1 MRHGWFSPLLL
12 AGLCWLG
19 SGCAMPQHMEDSGAE
34 FPVPTA
40 EELPGASMKA
50 RGKLPADAS
59 AAKPSPEL
67 DRLLGKRPAGGQYVA
82 LSAPDLQ
89 CLAAARS
96 SLANLIEM
104 EREILDCTAPGC
116 LHKKGT
122 CEAQMKDDL
131 LALRAV
137 EERNRSAGAALE
149 LYYRL
154 AESEAGLDILQE
166 SQAGL
171 DHALANIAELKE
183 QGIKVE
189 VDEHALTRRKLEL
202 YDQEAEAVLGREQS
216 HGGLKLLLNLA
227 AEDPTRIWPAA
238 DLKAVA
244 EPFDVEA
251 AVALGLASRAE
262 LIILRC
268 LVESLTVQ
276 TLPGARAALSQRDPS
291 LGASNVD
298 LRKLHLL
305 LAGTR
310 GASELPGR
318 RAQLAQLLDERE
330 RTIAEEIR
338 ANAATM
344 AARLRQAGLAQ
355 QIVENR
361 KERVAELEK
370 KRELGMATPFD
381 IAAERLEVIKAEGEL
396 MRKVVAWR
404 IAQVKLRK
412 SQGLLAAECG
422 FHHEPCCATCGRM
435 RLRHGCPTCGPL
447 ASHGVDSASSLAK
460 KPASAASAPRVV
472 RIESVRPGREPTPLP
487 TTFTARSAEQT
498 ASRPLIRKLK

>member
-1 MRHGWFSPLLL
+1 MRHGWFIPLLL
-12 AGLCWLG
+12 ASLCWLG
-19 SGCAMPQHMEDSGAE
+19 SGCAMPPYVNTGGSG
-34 FPVPTA
+34 FSLPTA
-40 EELPGASMKA
+40 EELPGASMKS
-50 RGKLPADAS
+50 RGKLAADAS
-59 AAKPSPEL
+59 AVAPSAEL
-67 DRLLGKRPAGGQYVA
+67 DRVLGKRPGGGQYVS

-104 EREILDCTAPGC
+104 EREILACTASGC
-116 LHKKGT
+116 RHHKGE
-122 CEAQMKDDL
+122 CEARMKDDL

-171 DHALANIAELKE
+171 DHALANIAELRE

-189 VDEHALTRRKLEL
+189 VDEHALARRKIEL
-202 YDQEAEAVLGREQS
+202 ADQQAEAELGREQS

-238 DLKAVA
+238 DLAAVA
-244 EPFDVEA
+244 EPLDVEA
-251 AVALGLASRAE
+251 AVAMGLASRAE

-268 LVESLTVQ
+268 LIESLTVQ

-291 LGASNVD
+291 LGTSVD

-305 LAGTR
+305 LAHTR

-355 QIVENR
+355 QIVANR
-361 KERVAELEK
+361 KARVTELEK
-370 KRELGMATPFD
+370 KRELGMATPFE
-381 IAAERLEVIKAEGEL
+381 IAAEKLEVTKAEGEL

-404 IAQVKLRK
+404 IAQVKLRQ

-422 FHHEPCCATCGRM
+422 FYHEPCCAKCGRVQH
-435 RLRHGCPTCGPL
+435 RHACSTCGPY
-447 ASHGVDSASSLAK
+447 AAHSAAAPTLAK
-460 KPASAASAPRVV
+460 KPAADSATSPRIV
-472 RIESVRPGREPTPLP
+472 RIEPSRAGASASLGPAP
-487 TTFTARSAEQT
+487 FSARSAAQT
-498 ASRPLIRKLK
+498 ASRPTIRKLK